1 MTNAPQERDPKIWV
15 KSRGGT
21 WYWRHPS
28 GSFWKGPRSDR
39 AWVPAIDVPDWLPP
53 PPDDF
58 SNLDAEVGSI
68 APAQPAPQQFGSV
81 PANPPGNQQTAGVQN
96 TPARRP
102 SAFGSAST
110 VDRWGSTPLPRITQ
124 STYTSGSV
132 TYTGPYA
139 NTMRHRDESARLDRE
154 RREREDR
161 ERMDRERDGAQRDR
175 DRREQERSM
184 RERSQRDRELRDREE
199 ERDREVRNREHRQ
212 FEKAQNGP
220 QDGYHHGSASVRPD
234 DGPPRREDLGRNTPR
249 RDVRSGYSD
258 ALQSGAHREEHRAQS
273 QAHHERAKEQQLR
286 DRVRESRG
294 SKAPSSVSSAT
305 PSLREIPDVDKAK
318 LDRTGHPIFPT
329 AAVDEEESEYGG
341 TTDSDEEEAEL
352 KKFRARESTR
362 VGEARRKVGAE
373 TPHAVP
379 APSPPESVG
388 AGIWATVGINSVRE
402 MRNLLRWMSAGCP
415 RARAAFTYLRDYY
428 SHHPTAARSDG
439 VQYLMRRQTAANT
452 AWLYATTGDSTPMS
466 RRPLPGGAKKGPTRT
481 DRRRMKREREER
493 EGKVGKERPKPQVNL
508 LPRILPDRDVPDRVP
523 NAPVE
528 DVPMP
533 PAEDTPAPGHEIP
546 AAGPAPTRFV
556 YREQSYL
563 GFSLPP
569 PNELAVTNPLG
580 PAGNLGDVMT
590 QWSSVP
596 PHTWMQGVRME
607 NGLWPTQDSP
617 VGSRPNRNDVLAA
630 RFITFISPSRD
641 PTSLH
646 HSNFVRVVL
655 TGFSVRGLFE
665 HFVRTGGYRRASD
678 NLEEFPFDGT
688 NMTTALGFA
697 WVVTHGVWEGSP
709 AAELLQSF
717 ATSWR
722 NHREGGTDPLRQ
734 QFAESPINADEIPHW
749 PDSQITRW
757 QYIRYGP
764 VRPGVTTASAQV
776 PSGYWPAP
784 VVVRPAPVI
793 PDADTDMKDLADVE
807 ADTVGVVAAPVEG
820 PGTQPRDSPEPPLPR
835 SEGGEPKASVT
846 LGTEPVVP
854 APDENTKPA
863 DA

>member
-28 GSFWKGPRSDR
+28 GSFWKGPLSDR
-39 AWVPAIDVPDWLPP
+39 AWVPAIDVPDWIPP

-58 SNLDAEVGSI
+58 SNLDAEVGSPV
-68 APAQPAPQQFGSV
+68 PAQPAPQLFGSV
-81 PANPPGNQQTAGVQN
+81 PANRTGNQPTAGVQN
-96 TPARRP
+96 TPAPRP
-102 SAFGSAST
+102 SAFNSAT
-110 VDRWGSTPLPRITQ
+110 ATDRWGSTPLPRAQ

-139 NTMRHRDESARLDRE
+139 STMRARDESLRLDRE
-154 RREREDR
+154 RRERDDKA
-161 ERMDRERDGAQRDR
+161 RMDRERDEAQRDR
-175 DRREQERSM
+175 DRRERDRST
-184 RERSQRDRELRDREE
+184 REREQRSRELRDREE
-199 ERDREVRNREHRQ
+199 ERGREERNREHRQ
-212 FEKAQNGP
+212 FERAQSGT
-220 QDGYHHGSASVRPD
+220 QETYHHGSANA
-234 DGPPRREDLGRNTPR
+234 REDVGRQTPR

-286 DRVRESRG
+286 DRVRETRG
-294 SKAPSSVSSAT
+294 SKAPSSVSSTT
-305 PSLREIPDVDKAK
+305 PPLREVPDVDKAV

-329 AAVDEEESEYGG
+329 PAVGEEESEYGG
-341 TTDSDEEEAEL
+341 TTDSDEEETEL

-362 VGEARRKVGAE
+362 VGEARRKTGAE
-373 TPHAVP
+373 SPHAVP

-415 RARAAFTYLRDYY
+415 RARAAFVYLRDYY
-428 SHHPTAARSDG
+428 SHHPTASRSDG

-452 AWLYATTGDSTPMS
+452 AWLYATTGDTTPMS
-466 RRPLPGGAKKGPTRT
+466 RRTLPGGTKPGPTRT
-481 DRRRMKREREER
+481 DRRRMKREREGRGEV
-493 EGKVGKERPKPQVNL
+493 KVGKGRPAPQVNL
-508 LPRILPDRDVPDRVP
+508 LPRIPPDRDAPDRVP
-523 NAPVE
+523 NVPVE
-528 DVPMP
+528 DVAMP
-533 PAEDTPAPGHEIP
+533 PVEAHATIPENPTPETAP
-546 AAGPAPTRFV
+546 ARFL

-569 PNELAVTNPLG
+569 TNELAVTNPLG
-580 PAGNLGDVMT
+580 PAGNLEDVMA
-590 QWSSVP
+590 QWSSVA
-596 PHTWMQGVRME
+596 PHTWMQGVRLE
-607 NGLWPTQDSP
+607 NGLWPTEDSP
-617 VGSRPNRNDVLAA
+617 VGSRPDRNDVLAA
-630 RFITFISPSRD
+630 RFITFISPNRD

-665 HFVRTGGYRRASD
+665 HFVRTGGYHRASN
-678 NLEEFPFDGT
+678 NLEAFPFDGT

-697 WVVTHGVWEGSP
+697 WVVTHGVWEGSS

-722 NHREGGTDPLRQ
+722 NRREGGTDPLRQ
-734 QFAESPINADEIPHW
+734 QFAESPMNVDEIPHW

-764 VRPGVTTASAQV
+764 VRPGVITQSLQV

-784 VVVRPAPVI
+784 TVVHPAPAV
-793 PDADTDMKDLADVE
+793 PAVDTEMRDLADVE
-807 ADTVGVVAAPVEG
+807 PESGEVLTAPVEG
-820 PGTQPRDSPEPPLPR
+820 PENQQPRESPESPPPR
-835 SEGGEPKASVT
+835 SDETNASVT
-846 LGTEPVVP
+846 LGTTPAVP
-854 APDENTKPA
+854 TPDENTKPV